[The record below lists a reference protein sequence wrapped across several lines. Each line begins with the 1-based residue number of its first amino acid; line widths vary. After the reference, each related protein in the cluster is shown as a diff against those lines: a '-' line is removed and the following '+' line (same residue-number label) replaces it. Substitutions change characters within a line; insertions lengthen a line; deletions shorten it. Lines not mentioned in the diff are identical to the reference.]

1 MSQPTPLNF
10 HKDYYP
16 TPYIPVL
23 RIYSILQLKIVAA
36 FLLDKNSLEFN
47 SYYTYKLMYN
57 ELIGS

>member
-10 HKDYYP
+10 HKDYHPNTLYSCIA
-16 TPYIPVL
+16 YIQY
-23 RIYSILQLKIVAA
+23 INLKTQNR
-36 FLLDKNSLEFN
+36 LLNKNSLEFN